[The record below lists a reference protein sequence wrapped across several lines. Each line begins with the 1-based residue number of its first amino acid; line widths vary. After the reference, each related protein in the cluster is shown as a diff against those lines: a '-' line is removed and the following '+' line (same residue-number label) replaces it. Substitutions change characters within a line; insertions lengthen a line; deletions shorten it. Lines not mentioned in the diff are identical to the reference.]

1 MKDRAIK
8 HLMRSYGID
17 IENDDEFLSDLRRI
31 MDDLYVKCP
40 LCGEAENLHE
50 NTNYHDTSKPPE
62 ILCNECGE
70 YFFASATIN
79 SVRPEVVV
87 PSEERMNDLA
97 QAFDEL
103 PKTKESKDTWECAAF
118 KKGSRMTL
126 SELRRLNPTLTFTEL
141 NHTAPTGDKS
151 DEG

>member
-17 IENDDEFLSDLRRI
+17 IENDDEFLSDLRKI

-70 YFFASATIN
+70 YFFASATIK

-87 PSEERMNDLA
+87 PSEKIYNDYIDDFL
-97 QAFDEL
+97 
-103 PKTKESKDTWECAAF
+103 ECAVKNGF
-118 KKGSRMTL
+118 NECL
-126 SELRRLNPTLTFTEL
+126 SELRRLNPTMTFTEL
-141 NHTAPTGDKS
+141 NHTAPTGDKP

>member
-17 IENDDEFLSDLRRI
+17 IENDDEFLSDLRKI

-70 YFFASATIN
+70 YFFASATIK

-87 PSEERMNDLA
+87 PKRKKVIIYDDDFKQGRRFGFNDY
-97 QAFDEL
+97 D
-103 PKTKESKDTWECAAF
+103 D
-118 KKGSRMTL
+118 
-126 SELRRLNPTLTFTEL
+126 ELRRLNPTLTFTEL

>member
-17 IENDDEFLSDLRRI
+17 IENDDEFLSDLRKI

-87 PSEERMNDLA
+87 PSEEWING
-97 QAFDEL
+97 F
-103 PKTKESKDTWECAAF
+103 KEEGRVASNMTISKL
-118 KKGSRMTL
+118 KS
-126 SELRRLNPTLTFTEL
+126 LNPTLTFTEL
-141 NHTAPTGDKS
+141 NHEK
-151 DEG
+151 

>member
-70 YFFASATIN
+70 YFFASATIK

-87 PSEERMNDLA
+87 PKRKKVIIYDDDFKQGRRFGFNDY
-97 QAFDEL
+97 D
-103 PKTKESKDTWECAAF
+103 D
-118 KKGSRMTL
+118 
-126 SELRRLNPTLTFTEL
+126 ELRRLNQTLTFTE
-141 NHTAPTGDKS
+141 NHEK
-151 DEG
+151 

>member
-17 IENDDEFLSDLRRI
+17 IENDDEFLSDLRKI

-87 PSEERMNDLA
+87 PSEKKDRNDYEAGWNRCL
-97 QAFDEL
+97 DVI
-103 PKTKESKDTWECAAF
+103 KD
-118 KKGSRMTL
+118 
-126 SELRRLNPTLTFTEL
+126 LNPTLTFTEL
-141 NHTAPTGDKS
+141 NHEK
-151 DEG
+151 

>member
-17 IENDDEFLSDLRRI
+17 IENDDEFLSDLRKI

-87 PSEERMNDLA
+87 PKKREINYDDPIMF
-97 QAFDEL
+97 QKKDE
-103 PKTKESKDTWECAAF
+103 TWNICIDRI
-118 KKGSRMTL
+118 KS
-126 SELRRLNPTLTFTEL
+126 LNPTLTFTEL
-141 NHTAPTGDKS
+141 NHEK
-151 DEG
+151 

>member
-17 IENDDEFLSDLRRI
+17 IENDDEFLSDLRKI

-87 PSEERMNDLA
+87 PKRKKVIIYDDDFKQGRRFGFNDY
-97 QAFDEL
+97 D
-103 PKTKESKDTWECAAF
+103 D
-118 KKGSRMTL
+118 
-126 SELRRLNPTLTFTEL
+126 ELRRLNPTLTFTEL

>member
-17 IENDDEFLSDLRRI
+17 IENDDEFLSDLRKI

-87 PSEERMNDLA
+87 PKKIEIDY
-97 QAFDEL
+97 DE
-103 PKTKESKDTWECAAF
+103 PVYYR
-118 KKGSRMTL
+118 KKAENHNMLIDKIKS
-126 SELRRLNPTLTFTEL
+126 LNPDITFTEL
-141 NHTAPTGDKS
+141 NHNEK
-151 DEG
+151 

>member
-17 IENDDEFLSDLRRI
+17 IENDDEFLSDLRKI

-70 YFFASATIN
+70 YFFASATIK

-87 PSEERMNDLA
+87 PKRKKVIIYDDDFKQGRRFGFNDY
-97 QAFDEL
+97 D
-103 PKTKESKDTWECAAF
+103 D
-118 KKGSRMTL
+118 
-126 SELRRLNPTLTFTEL
+126 ELRRLNPTMTFTEL

-151 DEG
+151 DKG

>member
-17 IENDDEFLSDLRRI
+17 IENDDEFLSDLRKI

-50 NTNYHDTSKPPE
+50 NTNYHDPSKPPE

-79 SVRPEVVV
+79 SVRPDVVV
-87 PSEERMNDLA
+87 PSEKEVKSDLIYHSYL
-97 QAFDEL
+97 DG
-103 PKTKESKDTWECAAF
+103 KNKGWNEC
-118 KKGSRMTL
+118 L
-126 SELRRLNPTLTFTEL
+126 SELRRLNPTIAFTEL
-141 NHTAPTGDKS
+141 NHEK
-151 DEG
+151 

>member
-70 YFFASATIN
+70 YFFASATIK

-87 PSEERMNDLA
+87 PKRKKVIIYDDDFKQGRRFGFNDY
-97 QAFDEL
+97 D
-103 PKTKESKDTWECAAF
+103 D
-118 KKGSRMTL
+118 
-126 SELRRLNPTLTFTEL
+126 ELRRLNPTMTFTEL

>member
-17 IENDDEFLSDLRRI
+17 IENDDEFLSDLRKI

-87 PSEERMNDLA
+87 PSEEWING
-97 QAFDEL
+97 F
-103 PKTKESKDTWECAAF
+103 KEEGRVASNMTISKL
-118 KKGSRMTL
+118 KS
-126 SELRRLNPTLTFTEL
+126 LNPTMTFTEL
-141 NHTAPTGDKS
+141 NHEK
-151 DEG
+151 

>member
-17 IENDDEFLSDLRRI
+17 IENDDEFLSDLRKI

-87 PSEERMNDLA
+87 PKRKKVIIYDDDFKQGRRFGFNDY
-97 QAFDEL
+97 D
-103 PKTKESKDTWECAAF
+103 D
-118 KKGSRMTL
+118 
-126 SELRRLNPTLTFTEL
+126 ELRRLNPTLTFTEL
-141 NHTAPTGDKS
+141 NHTAPTGYKP

>member
-17 IENDDEFLSDLRRI
+17 IENDDEFLSDLRKI

-79 SVRPEVVV
+79 SVRHEVVV
-87 PSEERMNDLA
+87 PSEEWING
-97 QAFDEL
+97 F
-103 PKTKESKDTWECAAF
+103 KEEGRVASNLTIDKI
-118 KKGSRMTL
+118 KH
-126 SELRRLNPTLTFTEL
+126 LNPTLTFTEL
-141 NHTAPTGDKS
+141 NHEK
-151 DEG
+151 

>member
-17 IENDDEFLSDLRRI
+17 IENDDEFLSDLRKI

-50 NTNYHDTSKPPE
+50 NTNYHDPSKPPE

-87 PSEERMNDLA
+87 PSEKIYNDYIDDFL
-97 QAFDEL
+97 
-103 PKTKESKDTWECAAF
+103 ECAVKNGF
-118 KKGSRMTL
+118 NECL
-126 SELRRLNPTLTFTEL
+126 SELRRLNPTMTFTEL

-151 DEG
+151 DKG

>member
-1 MKDRAIK
+1 M
-8 HLMRSYGID
+8 
-17 IENDDEFLSDLRRI
+17 
-31 MDDLYVKCP
+31 
-40 LCGEAENLHE
+40 E
-50 NTNYHDTSKPPE
+50 NTLESAKAFLKQNEVYSEYHVVCDKLPEESKQVSG
-62 ILCNECGE
+62 LLVA
-70 YFFASATIN
+70 YAK

-141 NHTAPTGDKS
+141 NHTAPTGYKP

>member
-17 IENDDEFLSDLRRI
+17 IENDDEFLSDLRKI

-87 PSEERMNDLA
+87 PSEEWING
-97 QAFDEL
+97 F
-103 PKTKESKDTWECAAF
+103 KEEGRVASNMTISKL
-118 KKGSRMTL
+118 KSI
-126 SELRRLNPTLTFTEL
+126 NPTLTFTEL
-141 NHTAPTGDKS
+141 NHEK
-151 DEG
+151 

>member
-17 IENDDEFLSDLRRI
+17 IENDDEFLSDLRKI

-87 PSEERMNDLA
+87 PSEEKIINSCPDFYKITNGDFGNVATTMMEE
-97 QAFDEL
+97 AFIAGGKWTKTEL
-103 PKTKESKDTWECAAF
+103 K
-118 KKGSRMTL
+118 
-126 SELRRLNPTLTFTEL
+126 RLNPALTFTEL
-141 NHTAPTGDKS
+141 NHEK
-151 DEG
+151 

>member
-17 IENDDEFLSDLRRI
+17 IENDDEFLSDLRKI

-87 PSEERMNDLA
+87 PSEEDKRRIYISMGMNGSFGHVWSA
-97 QAFDEL
+97 CI
-103 PKTKESKDTWECAAF
+103 KEIK
-118 KKGSRMTL
+118 
-126 SELRRLNPTLTFTEL
+126 RLNQTLTFTE
-141 NHTAPTGDKS
+141 NHEK
-151 DEG
+151 